1 MGSIV
6 MGLGL
11 LMGRWGGRL
20 GEKVLGSSEL
30 IGEGLQVVMIGKVGC
45 LIVSR

>member
-6 MGLGL
+6 RGLGF

-20 GEKVLGSSEL
+20 GEKVLGSSEI
-30 IGEGLQVVMIGKVGC
+30 IGEALEVVMIGKVGC

>member
-6 MGLGL
+6 RGLSL
-11 LMGRWGGRL
+11 IMGRWGGRL
-20 GEKVLGSSEL
+20 GEKVLGSSEF
-30 IGEGLQVVMIGKVGC
+30 IGEALEVVMIQKVGC